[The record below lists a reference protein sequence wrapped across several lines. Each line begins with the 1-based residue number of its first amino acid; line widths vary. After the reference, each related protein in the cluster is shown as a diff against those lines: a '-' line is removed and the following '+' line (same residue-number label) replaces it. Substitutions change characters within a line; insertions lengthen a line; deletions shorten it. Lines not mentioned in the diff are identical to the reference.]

1 MRHLTNTLQFIE
13 GKFMF
18 LDKYRHYV
26 LGLLRIVLG
35 YAFVLH
41 GTAKFWEFPMSMTG
55 GNGSVEL
62 ASLMGWVV

>member
-1 MRHLTNTLQFIE
+1 
-13 GKFMF
+13 MF

-41 GTAKFWEFPMSMTG
+41 GT
-55 GNGSVEL
+55 GNFGNSRCP
-62 ASLMGWVV
+62 

>member
-1 MRHLTNTLQFIE
+1 
-13 GKFMF
+13 MF

-41 GTAKFWEFPMSMTG
+41 GTAKFFHDRWERLCRTCLVNGRG
-55 GNGSVEL
+55 GCD
-62 ASLMGWVV
+62 